1 MSKRIRSE
9 RGFTLVELLVV
20 LAVLAILIAIVL
32 PNLAGITGGARRTAA
47 ETEFDTVQTAMDSMM
62 SKYEGI
68 SVFPETNGKQLDSTD
83 ATQVTITYIKGYNAT
98 TGKDTLG
105 ERKVNWTLR
114 SPTHGFYSWCIDGKV
129 GQTNYP

>member
-1 MSKRIRSE
+1 MSKRIGSE

-47 ETEFDTVQTAMDSMM
+47 ETEFDTVQTALDGMM

-68 SVFPETNGKQLDSTD
+68 SVLRQADGMQLDGDDT
-83 ATQVTITYIKGYNAT
+83 ATITYIAGYDAVNQI
-98 TGKDTLG
+98 DELG
-105 ERKVNWTLR
+105 EREVNWTLR
-114 SPTHGFYSWCIDGKV
+114 SPTHGYYSWEIDGEV
-129 GQTNYP
+129 VQTDYP

>member
-1 MSKRIRSE
+1 MFKRIRSE

-62 SKYEGI
+62 SKNEAI
-68 SVFPETNGKQLDSTD
+68 SVYRQGPGAQLDSTD
-83 ATQVTITYIKGYNAT
+83 SVVMTYIAGYDPAT
-98 TGKDTLG
+98 GTDELG
-105 ERKVNWTLR
+105 ERTVDWTLR
-114 SPTHGFYSWCIDGKV
+114 SPTHGYYSWDIEGTITMVD
-129 GQTNYP
+129 YP

>member
-47 ETEFDTVQTAMDSMM
+47 ETEFDTVQTALDSMM
-62 SKYEGI
+62 SKNEAL
-68 SVFPETNGKQLDSTD
+68 SVYRRGPGTRLDAGDT
-83 ATQVTITYIKGYNAT
+83 VYMTYITGYDPENQTAT
-98 TGKDTLG
+98 VMINPIRQTTKATI
-105 ERKVNWTLR
+105 VVQ
-114 SPTHGFYSWCIDGKV
+114 SPADNV
-129 GQTNYP
+129 AA